1 MASFCAGVVG
11 IVAASAGWPP
21 AKQASRYSCSATRR
35 AEYNTVAEGG
45 DRRWA
50 ETPSA
55 ESPALVAALR
65 ARRPFR
71 RRLASHPTGNATKA
85 AQAAGRARILSASAP
100 GRLDDVV
107 ALERGR
113 ASDLSGVQ
121 SSGAL
126 DKHGGARQR
135 SYDDA
140 DVHGHALIGM
150 MLEMPEP
157 VMRSAHDVGTGRLRS
172 SVDFLK

>member
-55 ESPALVAALR
+55 ESPALVAA
-65 ARRPFR
+65 RRTVV
-71 RRLASHPTGNATKA
+71 LASLGLPAGHATKPSRPA
-85 AQAAGRARILSASAP
+85 VGYA
-100 GRLDDVV
+100 
-107 ALERGR
+107 ER
-113 ASDLSGVQ
+113 ASCQ
-121 SSGAL
+121 
-126 DKHGGARQR
+126 HQR
-135 SYDDA
+135 PGD
-140 DVHGHALIGM
+140 
-150 MLEMPEP
+150 
-157 VMRSAHDVGTGRLRS
+157 
-172 SVDFLK
+172 